1 MVYGSYSQYVNA
13 NNGNVTGYQ
22 VFPHGMAMLYQRT
35 GDASVLQTLTNLEMN
50 SVYSYWPDITTVI
63 DWTRSRELSY
73 GIETNLTYQSIGGA
87 ANPHLQ
93 DSIEMQLGQFD
104 QWFQSKTSPIVQ
116 PFMVALSA
124 EALIQ
129 YWDISRDPRIP
140 PVLQMAADQIW
151 AQSWDTSCN
160 CFRYYDDVA
169 LDGTY
174 SLSQDLNLLIAPL
187 YGWLFQQTGF
197 QGYRDQGDQI
207 FNSGVVGAWL
217 DGGKQ
222 YSQNYRWSAKY
233 IQWRVLGAPPT
244 GQPPPTVTC
253 DLNSDGKVNVIDVQL
268 GTNQALGIAACGTAD
283 LNGDGR
289 CTIVDVMRIV
299 SASLGA
305 TCNTGP

>member
-1 MVYGSYSQYVNA
+1 
-13 NNGNVTGYQ
+13 
-22 VFPHGMAMLYQRT
+22 
-35 GDASVLQTLTNLEMN
+35 
-50 SVYSYWPDITTVI
+50 
-63 DWTRSRELSY
+63 
-73 GIETNLTYQSIGGA
+73 
-87 ANPHLQ
+87 
-93 DSIEMQLGQFD
+93 MQLGQFD